1 MENNDS
7 GFKVWVKKM
16 KANMFLAFI
25 MYQVVVIY
33 IYSSKYFL
41 YILSILTDNF
51 NLWLW
56 ENVFSSFCNLV
67 NSSTEK
73 MLPEHNI
80 HALNTFM
87 LSCLII
93 M

>member
-1 MENNDS
+1 MENSDS
-7 GFKVWVKKM
+7 GFEVWVKKM
-16 KANMFLAFI
+16 KANMFLVFI
-25 MYQVVVIY
+25 MYQVLVIY

-56 ENVFSSFCNLV
+56 ENVFSSFCSLV

-73 MLPEHNI
+73 NV
-80 HALNTFM
+80 TRT
-87 LSCLII
+87 
-93 M
+93 